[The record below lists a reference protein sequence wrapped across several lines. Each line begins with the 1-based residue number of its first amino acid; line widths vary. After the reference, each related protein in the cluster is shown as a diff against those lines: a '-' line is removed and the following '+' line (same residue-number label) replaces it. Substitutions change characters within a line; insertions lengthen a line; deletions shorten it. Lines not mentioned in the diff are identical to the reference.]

1 MKNNNFTNFIPPII
15 SFALVVLFSSFVG
28 FKALTVASI
37 ILCTLIIMEIVGSVF
52 KRFIFKEKEPTKW
65 YIFACI
71 AGFVGAISLLITA
84 QKPNNV
90 TFWFTL
96 LFLLAGFVFICI
108 DEKFGLKEKT
118 NE

>member
-15 SFALVVLFSSFVG
+15 SFALVVLLSSFVG

-37 ILCTLIIMEIVGSVF
+37 ILATLIIGRIVESLF
-52 KRFIFKEKEPTKW
+52 TRFIFKEKEPTKW

-96 LFLLAGFVFICI
+96 AFMLAGFVFICI
-108 DEKFGLKEKT
+108 DGKFGVKGEAK
-118 NE
+118 

>member
-15 SFALVVLFSSFVG
+15 SFALVVLLSSFVG
-28 FKALTVASI
+28 FKALTVVSI
-37 ILCTLIIMEIVGSVF
+37 ILSTLIIGRIVESLF
-52 KRFIFKEKEPTKW
+52 TRFIFKEKEPTKW

-96 LFLLAGFVFICI
+96 AFMLAGFVFICI
-108 DEKFGLKEKT
+108 DGKFGVKGEAK
-118 NE
+118 

>member
-15 SFALVVLFSSFVG
+15 SFALVVLLSSFVG

-37 ILCTLIIMEIVGSVF
+37 ILSTLIIGRIVESVF
-52 KRFIFKEKEPTKW
+52 TRFIFKEKEPTKW
-65 YIFACI
+65 YIFACV

-84 QKPNNV
+84 QNPNNV

-96 LFLLAGFVFICI
+96 AFMLAGFVFICI
-108 DEKFGLKEKT
+108 DEKFGIKEKT

>member
-15 SFALVVLFSSFVG
+15 SFALVVLLSSFVG

-37 ILCTLIIMEIVGSVF
+37 ILSTLIIGRIVESVF
-52 KRFIFKEKEPTKW
+52 TRFIFKEKEPTKW
-65 YIFACI
+65 YVFACI

-84 QKPNNV
+84 QRPNNV

-96 LFLLAGFVFICI
+96 AFLLAGFIFICI
-108 DEKFGLKEKT
+108 DGKGEAK
-118 NE
+118 

>member
-15 SFALVVLFSSFVG
+15 SFALVVLLSSFVG

-37 ILCTLIIMEIVGSVF
+37 ILSTLIIGRIVESIF
-52 KRFIFKEKEPTKW
+52 TRFIFKEKEPTKW

-71 AGFVGAISLLITA
+71 TGFVGAISLLITA

-96 LFLLAGFVFICI
+96 AFMLAGFVFICI
-108 DEKFGLKEKT
+108 DGKFGVKGEAK
-118 NE
+118 

>member
-15 SFALVVLFSSFVG
+15 SFALVVLLSSFVG

-37 ILCTLIIMEIVGSVF
+37 ILSTLIIGRIVESLF
-52 KRFIFKEKEPTKW
+52 TRFIFKEKEPTKW

-96 LFLLAGFVFICI
+96 AFMLAGFVFICI
-108 DEKFGLKEKT
+108 DGKFGVKGEAK
-118 NE
+118 